1 MGGPAAFIK
10 VTPPQR
16 EEQSGAGQE
25 THGEEY
31 RHGVFV
37 KQVVT
42 GQRHPGPES
51 QKNSVQRGFLGKAR
65 KVARTERAEVWEG
78 GCPRA
83 LGGRARSLQKA
94 AEDCRS
100 PRRWRAG
107 WEVLAGSRCVLNS
120 GMQLFGSARV
130 FGARR
135 EGNSRLALAVWSFG
149 RGWRA

>member
-1 MGGPAAFIK
+1 MKRRVAPVGGPAAFIK

-78 GCPRA
+78 GCP
-83 LGGRARSLQKA
+83 LGASGAGHIPSEKRQRTA
-94 AEDCRS
+94 AVQD
-100 PRRWRAG
+100 A
-107 WEVLAGSRCVLNS
+107 
-120 GMQLFGSARV
+120 
-130 FGARR
+130 GARD
-135 EGNSRLALAVWSFG
+135 GKS
-149 RGWRA
+149 WRDPGVF